1 MVNVKE
7 FVSISGMSGIYKMV
21 AGRKDGLI
29 IEDFDTQKR
38 QFVAS
43 RAAAYTA
50 LEVISIYTDDNGSTP
65 LSNVLTTLKAK
76 ADAGE
81 MPPSEKSDNATL
93 RAFMADTL
101 PNYDRDRV
109 HTSDMKK
116 LIKWFNF
123 LYSRNLLHE
132 TETQTAEEPLNTET
146 EVSATAE

>member
-7 FVSISGMSGIYKMV
+7 FVSISGMSGLYKMV
-21 AGRKDGLI
+21 AVRKDGLI

-43 RAAAYTA
+43 RAASYTA
-50 LEVISIYTDDNGSTP
+50 LEVISIYTDNNGATP

-81 MPPSEKSDNATL
+81 MPPSEKSDNTTL
-93 RAFMADTL
+93 REFMANTL
-101 PNYDRDRV
+101 PDYDRDRV
-109 HTSDMKK
+109 HISDMKK

-123 LYSRNLLHE
+123 LYSRNLLAE
-132 TETQTAEEPLNTET
+132 TATTETTETSETAE
-146 EVSATAE
+146 

>member
-7 FVSISGMSGIYKMV
+7 FVSISGMSGLYKMV

-29 IEDFDTQKR
+29 IEDFDTKKR

-76 ADAGE
+76 AEAGE

-93 RAFMADTL
+93 REFMANTL

-123 LYSRNLLHE
+123 LYSRNLLQE
-132 TETQTAEEPLNTET
+132 TETQTTEEPTTAEA
-146 EVSATAE
+146 EVSEVAE

>member
-7 FVSISGMSGIYKMV
+7 FITVSGMSGIYKMV
-21 AGRKDGLI
+21 AARKDGLI

-43 RAAAYTA
+43 RATNYSA
-50 LEVISIYTDDNGSTP
+50 LEVISIYTDNNGATP

-81 MPPSEKSDNATL
+81 ILPSEKADTPTL
-93 RAFMADTL
+93 RDFMANVL
-101 PNYDRDRV
+101 PDYDRDRV
-109 HTSDMKK
+109 HVSDIKK

-123 LYSRNLLHE
+123 LYSRNLLQE
-132 TETQTAEEPLNTET
+132 TETPAASETTE
-146 EVSATAE
+146 